1 MARNSTYKILM
12 YSHDTYGLGHIR
24 RTLAIATQL
33 RNPDVN
39 ILILTGS
46 PIVGRFDFPEQIDF
60 VRVPGMIKI
69 TNEEYLSQSI
79 KINPRHALRI
89 RQTIITATA
98 KAFQP
103 HLFIVDKAP
112 LGLKREIVPT
122 LQWFRKSQPRTQTI
136 LGLRDIMD
144 DAESTRKDWEE
155 KRVYDALEQYYS
167 EIWVYGKQ
175 EFYDSIKEYNV
186 PQETSKKVVFTGYI
200 PRAVPKPG
208 ELKDVRR
215 EQRLGPDD
223 KLIVVTT
230 GGGGDGYTHLDTF
243 LTMLEDWGGSIPFRT
258 VLVTGPF
265 MPKKRRKE
273 VFARSRALKVRAYR
287 FYRRMEWLIGAAD
300 VVVSMGG
307 YNTVCEILSLRKPSL
322 IIPRERPRREQLI
335 RARVLNDNHLA
346 DFIPWKQLSPNFLRQ
361 KLLALLADPEPY
373 HRAMGQF
380 EFTGLKVMRQRLA
393 EFRGVS
399 NVRKKDF
406 RTRHRVEGVPT
417 TI

>member
-1 MARNSTYKILM
+1 MARKSTYKILM

-24 RTLAIATQL
+24 RTLAIATHL
-33 RNPDVN
+33 RAPDVN

-122 LQWFRKSQPRTQTI
+122 LQWFRRSHPHAQTI

-144 DAESTRKDWEE
+144 DAESTQKDWED
-155 KRVYDALEQYYS
+155 KGVYDVLDQYYS

-175 EFYDSIKEYNV
+175 EFYDPINEYHI
-186 PQETSKKVVFTGYI
+186 PEQTAQKIVFTGYI

-223 KLIVVTT
+223 KLVVVTT

-243 LTMLEDWGGSIPFRT
+243 LTMLEEWGGSVPFRT

-265 MPKKRRKE
+265 MPKNRRKE
-273 VFARSRALKVRAYR
+273 VFARSKTLKVRAYR

-307 YNTVCEILSLRKPSL
+307 YNTVCEILSLKKPSL
-322 IIPRERPRREQLI
+322 IIPREQPRREQLI
-335 RARVLNDNHLA
+335 RARVLHHNHLA
-346 DFIPWKQLSPNFLRQ
+346 DFILWKQLSPNLLRD
-361 KLLALLADPEPY
+361 KLLAILENPETY
-373 HRAMGQF
+373 RHAIDDF

-393 EFRGVS
+393 EFRGVG
-399 NVRKKDF
+399 NERKRGF
-406 RTRHRVEGVPT
+406 HPRHDAEGVPAN
-417 TI
+417 I